1 MEVPLV
7 KNVHVVLKPMLIE
20 LAVITVLLEAS
31 PLMEVNVK
39 HALMELT
46 PLIMDLANVSLAV
59 LVLK

>member
-20 LAVITVLLEAS
+20 LAVIIVLLEAS

-46 PLIMDLANVSLAV
+46 PLIMDLANVSLVV